1 MSPAQS
7 AARSPNARTVAFDI
21 LMRVERER
29 SYAADLLHSA
39 ALEKLSPLDRG
50 LCTEIVMGVLRWQAF
65 LDAQFAGLLPRPIA
79 KLDREVLIILR
90 MGAYQVVF
98 LGKVPMHAAV
108 HETVQLVKRARKA
121 SAAGL
126 VNAVLRRM
134 SEYKGVA
141 EDFGRVGVAGY
152 REQILQAIQRE
163 PPYAAKAVAGATSHP
178 EWLVERWLARFG
190 VPRAVEICVYD
201 QALPPVAIRITASA
215 PDEELLGEGIE
226 LAPGA
231 LVTRARRV
239 LSGNVIATRAFREGR
254 VAFQDEASQ
263 LVALLVGK
271 GERILDCCAAPGGKT
286 ALLAERNPGSRIVA
300 VELHPHRA
308 RLLRSRL
315 TAPNVE
321 VVTADIAKWPG
332 PRDFDRVLADV
343 PCSGTGTLA
352 RNPEIKWR
360 LTPADLGDLHRRQ
373 IAILLAA
380 LELAAPGARVVYS
393 TCSLEREENEDVVE
407 DVLRDRSDIRLL
419 SAREELE
426 RLSREGELACKDVDS
441 LVSASFLRTLPGV
454 HPCDGF
460 FAAIFEKRA
469 S

>member
-1 MSPAQS
+1 MSPA
-7 AARSPNARTVAFDI
+7 RGPNARTVAFDI

-50 LCTEIVMGVLRWQAF
+50 LCTEMVMGVLRWQAF
-65 LDAQFAGLLPRPIA
+65 LDAQFAGLLPRPLA
-79 KLDREVLIILR
+79 KLDREVLIALR
-90 MGAYQVVF
+90 MGTYQVVF

-108 HETVQLVKRARKA
+108 HETVQLVKRARKT

-126 VNAVLRRM
+126 VNAILHRM
-134 SEYKGVA
+134 ADNKGVA
-141 EDFGRVGVAGY
+141 AEFVGAGAAGY
-152 REQILQAIQRE
+152 RDQILQAIRRE
-163 PPYAAKAVAGATSHP
+163 PQHAAKAVAAATSHP
-178 EWLVERWLARFG
+178 EWLVERWLGRFG
-190 VPRAVEICVYD
+190 VPRTVEICVYD
-201 QALPPVAIRITASA
+201 QAPPPAAIRITASA
-215 PDEELLGEGIE
+215 TDEEVRREGIE
-226 LAPGA
+226 FAPGA
-231 LVTRARRV
+231 LVNRARRL
-239 LSGNVIATRAFREGR
+239 LSGNVTATRAFREGR

-286 ALLAERNPGSRIVA
+286 VLLAEQNPGARVVA
-300 VELHPHRA
+300 IELYPHRA
-308 RLLRSRL
+308 RLLRSRA

-321 VVTADIAKWPG
+321 VVIADVTGWPG
-332 PRDFDRVLADV
+332 AQDFDRVLADV

-360 LTPADLGDLHRRQ
+360 LTPADLDDLHGRQ
-373 IAILLAA
+373 VAILRAA
-380 LELAAPGARVVYS
+380 LEHAAPGARIVYS

-407 DVLRDRSDIRLL
+407 AVLRDRSDTRLL
-419 SAREELE
+419 SAQEELE
-426 RLSREGELACKDVDS
+426 RLSCEGELAWQDVDS
-441 LVSASFLRTLPGV
+441 LVSGSFLRTLPGV